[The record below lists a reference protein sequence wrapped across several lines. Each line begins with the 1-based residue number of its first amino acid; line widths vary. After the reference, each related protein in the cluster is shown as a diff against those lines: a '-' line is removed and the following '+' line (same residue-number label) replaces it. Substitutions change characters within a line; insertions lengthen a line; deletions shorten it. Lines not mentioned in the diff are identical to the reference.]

1 MEIINAVLLM
11 AALILVWGAVN
22 LDRPAT
28 HRVEINQSDQLNESI
43 KFLQRLKTPSA
54 KEQSFNRRLQA
65 YKSTVDSVVTEIPST
80 VEVIQTSHEQNHLTQ
95 RRKAKQLQ
103 QLAAGISTNVEQSI
117 QNQQITAN
125 QSMDEMLVLKGRIAA
140 LHETIP
146 QLKNYLE
153 QSSKALEQLNRDT
166 EMVKD
171 SVGY

>member
-11 AALILVWGAVN
+11 TALILVWGAVN

-28 HRVEINQSDQLNESI
+28 HRVELNQSDQLNESI

-80 VEVIQTSHEQNHLTQ
+80 VEAIQTSYEQNHLTQ
-95 RRKAKQLQ
+95 RRKVKQLQ
-103 QLAAGISTNVEQSI
+103 QLATGISSNVEQSI

-125 QSMDEMLVLKGRIAA
+125 QSMDEILVLKDRIAA

-153 QSSKALEQLNRDT
+153 QSGKALEQLNRDT

>member
-11 AALILVWGAVN
+11 TALILVWGAVN

-28 HRVEINQSDQLNESI
+28 HRVELNQSDQLNESI

-80 VEVIQTSHEQNHLTQ
+80 VEAIQTSYEQNHLTQ

-103 QLAAGISTNVEQSI
+103 QLATGISSNVEQSI

-125 QSMDEMLVLKGRIAA
+125 QSMDEMLVLKDRIAA

>member
-11 AALILVWGAVN
+11 TALILVWGAVN

-28 HRVEINQSDQLNESI
+28 HRVELNQSDQLNESI

-80 VEVIQTSHEQNHLTQ
+80 VEAIQTSYEQNHLAQ

-103 QLAAGISTNVEQSI
+103 QLATGISSNVEQSI

-125 QSMDEMLVLKGRIAA
+125 QSMDEMLVLKDRIAA

>member
-11 AALILVWGAVN
+11 TALILVWGAVN

-28 HRVEINQSDQLNESI
+28 HRVELNQSDQLNESI

-80 VEVIQTSHEQNHLTQ
+80 VEAIQTSYEQNHLTQ
-95 RRKAKQLQ
+95 RRKVKQLQ
-103 QLAAGISTNVEQSI
+103 QLATGISSNVEQSI

-125 QSMDEMLVLKGRIAA
+125 QSMDEILVLKDRIAA